1 MEYNVG
7 GQRIQRSKQNCN
19 QCPVTYNS
27 SDSYKC
33 EYREVTTMHNVLN
46 QIVKKNHSLY
56 VYCDIEFLIDGWMD
70 GYSWSFRFCLFVW
83 SFYSHLRIFHS
94 NGDVIIADEGLQ
106 IARHSAQ
113 SNVGSLACHTYCGAK
128 HPFIMVI
135 CELSY
140 R

>member
-70 GYSWSFRFCLFVW
+70 IRGRFGFVCLFGVL
-83 SFYSHLRIFHS
+83 FPLENF
-94 NGDVIIADEGLQ
+94 
-106 IARHSAQ
+106 
-113 SNVGSLACHTYCGAK
+113 SLKWRRNHC
-128 HPFIMVI
+128 
-135 CELSY
+135 